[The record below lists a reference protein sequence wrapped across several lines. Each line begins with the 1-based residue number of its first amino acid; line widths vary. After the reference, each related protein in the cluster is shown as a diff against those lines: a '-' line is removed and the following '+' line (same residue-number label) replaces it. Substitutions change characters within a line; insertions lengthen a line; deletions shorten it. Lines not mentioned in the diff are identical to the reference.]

1 MEEKNKAEVRT
12 AEETEAEES
21 EKEEFDPAQ
30 NEPVLVYGPP
40 SWFRSDG
47 EKSEEEEMTAEE
59 AAEEE
64 KPQNKPEKEKKK
76 LFGRNDKTEKA
87 LEKAEKSLKEAEGKL
102 AEATDRIQR
111 QMAEFDNFRKRTE
124 KEKNAQFEIGARSVL
139 ERLLP
144 IVDSFER
151 GLGSLDEAQ
160 AGEPFE
166 QGMSQVY
173 RQLQKMMEELQVEA
187 IPAVGQPFDPDLHN
201 AVMHVEDPEQPEN
214 TVVEEF
220 QKGYTYRGTVIR
232 YSMVKVA
239 N

>member
-1 MEEKNKAEVRT
+1 MTEEKKL
-12 AEETEAEES
+12 
-21 EKEEFDPAQ
+21 P
-30 NEPVLVYGPP
+30 
-40 SWFRSDG
+40 
-47 EKSEEEEMTAEE
+47 EEEEKEKEPAEE
-59 AAEEE
+59 PAETKEESPAEQTEEKQPEAPEEE
-64 KPQNKPEKEKKK
+64 KKAKAEKKR
-76 LFGRNDKTEKA
+76 LFSKGEKTEKF
-87 LEKAEKSLKEAEGKL
+87 EKALKEAEDRL
-102 AEATDRIQR
+102 AAANDRMMR
-111 QMAEFDNFRKRTE
+111 QMAEFDNFRKRSE
-124 KEKNAQFEIGARSVL
+124 KEKNAQYEIGARSVL
-139 ERLLP
+139 EKLLP

-173 RQLQKMMEELQVEA
+173 RQLQKMLEELQVEA
-187 IPAVGQPFDPDLHN
+187 IPAVGKPFDANLHN